1 MRLKRLIEV
10 IQREPC
16 FDGFLHLARYHL
28 RHSLFAGGLG
38 PRVVRERLELLQA
51 AAALLYDPGLDRVV
65 LVEQFRIGALERGNA
80 AWTLEP
86 VGGVVAP
93 GEDPAAVIRRESWE
107 EAGCEILDLEPIGR
121 CQISPGTSAE
131 RVWLYCARVDASG
144 AGGVHGLADE
154 GEETR
159 VTVLDAEQAIGRLF
173 SGGIDNATAII
184 ALQWLALNRLRL
196 RARWGAWSGG
206 G

>member
-1 MRLKRLIEV
+1 VRLKRLIEV
-10 IQREPC
+10 IRRESC

-38 PRVVRERLELLQA
+38 SVVVRERLESLQA
-51 AAALLYDPGLDRVV
+51 AAALLYDPRLDQVV
-65 LVEQFRIGALERGNA
+65 LVEQFRIGALERGDA

-93 GEDPAAVIRRESWE
+93 GEDPAAVIRRESRE

-121 CQISPGTSAE
+121 CQTSPGTSAE
-131 RVWLYCARVDASG
+131 QVWLYCGRVDASS
-144 AGGVHGLADE
+144 AGGVHGLAHE

-159 VTVLDAEQAIGRLF
+159 VTVLDAEGAIGRLF

-196 RARWGAWSGG
+196 RARWGLRSRDG
-206 G
+206 